1 MSRCDVDN
9 HGSGDRDQGRHVEM
23 DEHGHD
29 HADHKHG
36 VGGHTH
42 SVSADADGR
51 YLTIALLLIVGFMAL
66 EVVVG
71 IVAHSLALLS
81 DAAHMLTDAGA
92 LALSLVVPRRSM
104 CGALARC
111 ASSRLRT
118 SALPPQSAPARCASS
133 AGGPR
138 HHGFAAIS
146 GSRGLQCRNLIAG
159 RVVVCARW

>member
-9 HGSGDRDQGRHVEM
+9 HGRFGRDHDPHAEM
-23 DEHGHD
+23 GEHGHD
-29 HADHKHG
+29 HAGHRHG

-51 YLTIALLLIVGFMAL
+51 YLTIALLLIVGFMAF

-92 LALSLVVPRRSM
+92 LALSLVVLRYVRRP
-104 CGALARC
+104 G
-111 ASSRLRT
+111 SR
-118 SALPPQSAPARCASS
+118 SSAPRPDKAHWGLPHRR
-133 AGGPR
+133 PR
-138 HHGFAAIS
+138 EA
-146 GSRGLQCRNLIAG
+146 
-159 RVVVCARW
+159 